1 MSDDPTPDDPTPDDL
16 TPEDPT
22 PEPVEPA
29 PADGPRLAAAPTN
42 VDRYTDEAPD
52 RRSPDA
58 ATASVARPAPEQH
71 IVVPRSELPA
81 PWGSTYIKL
90 RHRLA
95 TLPTVGAL
103 VGAFVLWWPSLRPT
117 LLPRS
122 WLLQGAAGA
131 VCATAGYCLA
141 GLLTRIGRS
150 IAQRQGWTMSQR
162 TTRIV
167 HIVLG
172 VAAVV
177 VVVVGSW
184 RWYAWQRD
192 QAPLVTLDPPSA
204 GTIVPMLITTVVL
217 FALLVT
223 IGRLLRHFVA
233 FLDRS
238 VGRILPQKIARI
250 GVVAVAL
257 MIGSVAI
264 GFATRSFTNW
274 SDTNFGTFDTTTP
287 DGVTQP
293 EVSSVSGGNG
303 SLVKWDDLGY
313 QGRAFIGGVPS
324 AADIRSFRDTGAVKD
339 PIRVYVGL
347 QSADSTDAR
356 VALAVKELERT
367 GAFDRKVLLVTTPTG
382 TGWVNPDAA
391 RTLEYMYGGDT
402 AIVGV
407 QYSFLPSWI
416 AFLLDTK
423 SPRVLGEALFK
434 GVHDA
439 WAKLPADH
447 RPLLVAYGESL
458 GSLGGEQAFAT
469 SDLHSSLGNITSQ
482 TDATLFVGPTRGNPI
497 FGGAIDHR
505 DAGSKSWQ
513 PKLAAEPNVRFANNI
528 ADITAT
534 STAWPSPRVLYL
546 HHPSDAIGTW
556 QWSNIWSNPGW
567 SANPPPYDVPSAAT
581 WTPFVTFVQE
591 TFDLMNGFSAA
602 PGYGHDYR
610 NAFVNAWAALVPPK
624 GWTEANSQSLLAF
637 LNL

>member
-1 MSDDPTPDDPTPDDL
+1 MSDELSPNDT
-16 TPEDPT
+16 
-22 PEPVEPA
+22 PVEAAPAEAA
-29 PADGPRLAAAPTN
+29 PADGPRLAAAPSN
-42 VDRYTDEAPD
+42 VDRFADDTSEM
-52 RRSPDA
+52 RSPDA
-58 ATASVARPAPEQH
+58 ATAAARPAPERH
-71 IVVPRSELPA
+71 TFVPRSERESA
-81 PWGSTYIKL
+81 WGSTYIKL
-90 RHRLA
+90 RRRLA

-103 VGAFVLWWPSLRPT
+103 VGAFILWWPSLRPS

-122 WLLQGAAGA
+122 WLLQAAAGA

-141 GLLTRIGRS
+141 GLLTRIGSAVGR
-150 IAQRQGWTMSQR
+150 RQGWSMTQR
-162 TTRIV
+162 TV
-167 HIVLG
+167 HIVHVVLA
-172 VAAVV
+172 VAAAV

-192 QAPLVTLDPPSA
+192 QAPLVTLEPPSA
-204 GTIVPMLITTVVL
+204 ITIVPMLLATVLL

-223 IGRLLRHFVA
+223 IGRLFRHSLA

-238 VGRILPQKIARI
+238 VGRLLPQKVARVGVIA
-250 GVVAVAL
+250 VAVL
-257 MIGSVAI
+257 LGSYGIGI
-264 GFATRSFTNW
+264 ATRAFTNW

-293 EVSSVSGGNG
+293 TVATVSGGTG
-303 SLVKWDDLGY
+303 SLVKWGDLGY
-313 QGRAFIGGVPS
+313 QGRAFIGRVPS
-324 AADIRSFRDTGAVKD
+324 AAEITRFRATGAVKD

-347 QSADSTDAR
+347 QSADTTAAR
-356 VALAVKELERT
+356 VDLAVKELERT
-367 GAFDRKVLLVTTPTG
+367 GAFDRKVLMVATPTG

-407 QYSFLPSWI
+407 QYSYLPSWI

-439 WAKLPADH
+439 WAKLPKDH

-458 GSLGGEQAFAT
+458 GSLGGEQAFST
-469 SDLHSSLGNITSQ
+469 GDLHTSLGNITSQ

-505 DAGSKSWQ
+505 DAGSNSWQ

-528 ADITAT
+528 ADVT
-534 STAWPSPRVLYL
+534 STAAAWSSPRVLYL

-567 SANPPPYDVPSAAT
+567 AADPAPADVPSAAT
-581 WTPFVTFVQE
+581 WTPFVSFVQE

-610 NAFVNAWAALVPPK
+610 NAFVNAWAALLQPK
-624 GWTEANSQSLLAF
+624 GWTEADSTALLTF
-637 LNL
+637 LKL